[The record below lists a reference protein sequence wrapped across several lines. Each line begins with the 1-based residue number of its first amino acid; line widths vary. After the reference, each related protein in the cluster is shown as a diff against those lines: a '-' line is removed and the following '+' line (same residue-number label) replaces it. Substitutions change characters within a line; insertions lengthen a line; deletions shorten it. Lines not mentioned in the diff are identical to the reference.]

1 MNIFK
6 VNLSGEGSLQLAIDV
21 HGTTFDHSPAGE
33 IPFPVDLAIATA
45 AIVVAIGR
53 HAVAGLPAGLSLQ
66 LALLMGRA
74 FRSPDWD
81 VVRPGLAVAVNA
93 AAAVIAGRVDMLRII
108 LGIVAARA
116 GSGAGAIAA
125 LVAAM
130 LAGVVGIPLSLGIT
144 GIPGL
149 VLGVAA
155 ARTTLVNGHA
165 GILWQGRVSDEVK
178 VMQMPTYPSRPAAG
192 QSSSHLRHPRP

>member
-1 MNIFK
+1 MFE
-6 VNLSGEGSLQLAIDV
+6 VNLSGEGPLQLAIDV
-21 HGTTFDHSPAGE
+21 HWASFDHSPAGE
-33 IPFPVDLAIATA
+33 IPFPADLAIATT
-45 AIVVAIGR
+45 AIIVAIGR

-66 LALLMGRA
+66 LTLLTGRTL
-74 FRSPDWD
+74 RSPDWD

-116 GSGAGAIAA
+116 GSGAAAVAA
-125 LVAAM
+125 LVATM
-130 LAGVVGIPLSLGIT
+130 LTGVVGIPLSLGIT

-165 GILWQGRVSDEVK
+165 GILWQGRVSE
-178 VMQMPTYPSRPAAG
+178 
-192 QSSSHLRHPRP
+192 